1 MPIVEGGF
9 VIAKNTLFSMRFM
22 DEWEGLLT
30 KDNYGLVNDD
40 LFNLNQLDTFIEHRH
55 DQSLL
60 TIIARKYKNKVKIL
74 EGMEELYH
82 IGPFY
87 HSRLTDEGPRKWAKP
102 IPININN
109 K

>member
-1 MPIVEGGF
+1 M
-9 VIAKNTLFSMRFM
+9 
-22 DEWEGLLT
+22 
-30 KDNYGLVNDD
+30 DD
-40 LFNLNQLDTFIEHRH
+40 LEQISGGLMRLCVTHPASRGYLCPVGQVVHMIWFGFEDW
-55 DQSLL
+55 
-60 TIIARKYKNKVKIL
+60 YKNKIKIL